1 MQQNAKVMKGLTSS
15 PATSNQ
21 NDPPLSTFGGGGGAM
36 EGVQVNTQQ
45 KAGTN
50 TPALGVTLG

>member
-1 MQQNAKVMKGLTSS
+1 MKGLTSS